1 MPPNFATVEKVKE
14 GFTAASSRMD
24 DIEKEMKLAF
34 QEMQKSF
41 GDFAQQV
48 KAYGRSIRSGS
59 ERAGEYQGFWRDEAM
74 AKGFGLI
81 VLSVLR
87 KDNKTMGTADNSSGG
102 YLTQGEMAGWVIQML
117 GQYGKF
123 RRNALIVPMGAG
135 KLSVPRIT
143 TDLTIYCPEEGGEID
158 DSDLKVDLVTM
169 LAKKLACFISVNRE
183 LEEDAVVGLGEIVG
197 MSIVRSMAKK
207 EDEIGFMGDGTED
220 YFGMTGIIGAL
231 RKIATDPANIPGLV
245 VGTGNA
251 YSELVLGDFRK
262 VVGILPPDADDAA
275 KWFMSKK
282 FYYNVVYPLAE
293 AAGVAN
299 IFEILSNQKGRFLLG
314 YPVEFIHCMPYAEA
328 NSQICAILGDL
339 KLGAYLGERKE
350 INIARSE
357 DALFQKD
364 QVAIRGTERIDIN
377 AHGVGNTTEPGAI
390 VGLITKGS

>member
-1 MPPNFATVEKVKE
+1 MPLNFATVEKVKE
-14 GFTAASSRMD
+14 GFTAASGRMD
-24 DIEKEMKLAF
+24 TIEKETVLGFSEIIKTL
-34 QEMQKSF
+34 EDLRGSLKS
-41 GDFAQQV
+41 
-48 KAYGRSIRSGS
+48 YGRSIRSASGL
-59 ERAGEYQGFWRDEAM
+59 AGEYQGFWQNEAM
-74 AKGFGLI
+74 AKDFGLI

-87 KDNKTMGTADNSSGG
+87 KQNKSMGTADNPSGG
-102 YLTQGEMAGWVIQML
+102 YLTPDGMASWVIQKL

-143 TDLTIYCPEEGGEID
+143 TDLTIYCPEEGGDID
-158 DSDLKVDLVTM
+158 NSDLKADLVTM

-183 LEEDAVVGLGEIVG
+183 LEEDAVVGLGEIIG
-197 MSIVRSMAKK
+197 LSITRSMAKK
-207 EDEIGFMGDGTED
+207 EDEIGFCGDGTED

-231 RKIATDPANIPGLV
+231 LKIAADPAAIPGLV

-251 YSELVLGDFRK
+251 YSELTLSDFRK
-262 VVGILPPDADDAA
+262 VVGILPAEADDNAS
-275 KWFMSKK
+275 WFMNKK

-314 YPVEFIHCMPYAEA
+314 YPVEFIHCMPYQEA

-339 KLGAYLGERKE
+339 KLGAYLGERRAVE
-350 INIARSE
+350 IARSE

-377 AHGVGNTTEPGAI
+377 AHGVGSTTEPGSI
-390 VGLITKGS
+390 VALITKGS